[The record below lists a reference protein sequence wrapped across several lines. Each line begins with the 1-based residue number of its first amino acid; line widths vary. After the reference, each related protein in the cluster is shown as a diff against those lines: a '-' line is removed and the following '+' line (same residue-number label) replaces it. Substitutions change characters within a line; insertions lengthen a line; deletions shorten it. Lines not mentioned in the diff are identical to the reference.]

1 MPNKYHQVQQEM
13 NAVKSIEAKPIEVPI
28 PFVPSTLT
36 PEIFEA
42 VKEKLQQMKSDE
54 QKKKKR
60 DYQREYMRNYKKD
73 VPLSE
78 TDLAKKKLKRTLKKY
93 DPNLVKEV
101 LGDLE

>member
-1 MPNKYHQVQQEM
+1 
-13 NAVKSIEAKPIEVPI
+13 
-28 PFVPSTLT
+28 
-36 PEIFEA
+36 
-42 VKEKLQQMKSDE
+42 
-54 QKKKKR
+54 
-60 DYQREYMRNYKKD
+60 MRNYKKD